1 MGVKQEAGQYFTPI
15 PIAEFILRSL
25 PIKSMIDEKIS
36 HKDEMFLPY
45 VIDYSCGS
53 GHFLTEAMER
63 IQQHLALIDENRLS
77 NAQKNNL
84 HNWNNFAWAKE
95 FIYGIEDDYRLA
107 KTTKV
112 ACFLNGDGDGNIIYA
127 NGLDRFDS
135 PNYWGILHSESDA
148 NNKFD
153 VVVANPPYSVP
164 DFKKR
169 IKMGNSS
176 FPCLIN
182 VVMMI

>member
-1 MGVKQEAGQYFTPI
+1 MLK
-15 PIAEFILRSL
+15 
-25 PIKSMIDEKIS
+25 
-36 HKDEMFLPY
+36 
-45 VIDYSCGS
+45 
-53 GHFLTEAMER
+53 
-63 IQQHLALIDENRLS
+63 
-77 NAQKNNL
+77 KNNL
-84 HNWNNFAWAKE
+84 HNWNNWNNFAWAKE

-112 ACFLNGDGDGNIIYA
+112 ACFLNGDGDGDGTIIYA

-135 PNYWGILHSESDA
+135 PNYWGILHSESDT

-169 IKMGNSS
+169 IKWGTVL
-176 FPCLIN
+176 FL
-182 VVMMI
+182 V